1 MDAMALQSL
10 RVCSLACILWS
21 VSVSGG
27 KNAQR
32 SAEQWQ
38 GGLEQFFS
46 SVDINSDGQIEP
58 QEARN
63 YLGDLQLGEQDLQCM
78 QANVDTAD
86 QGDSISEP
94 ELQRHLQSLLKVRRP
109 NCLQAPPFDRRC
121 WPGNHD

>member
-1 MDAMALQSL
+1 MALQCL
-10 RVCSLACILWS
+10 RVCCLACILWS
-21 VSVSGG
+21 AITVSGG
-27 KNAQR
+27 KGAQR
-32 SAEQWQ
+32 SPEQWQ

-58 QEARN
+58 QEARS

-94 ELQRHLQSLLKVRRP
+94 ELQRHLQSLLKVRR
-109 NCLQAPPFDRRC
+109 LTVFK
-121 WPGNHD
+121 HITS